1 MTSQMSNTI
10 DLLLA
15 ESFKEIAVT
24 KPIEKIT
31 IKEITDRAGVIRPTF
46 YNHFQDKYELMEWI
60 IQTEL
65 ISPMKPLLKEYKFQ
79 EALNLPFDAL
89 LSNREYYNQA
99 SKLEGQN
106 SFEDALRIQI
116 SALILECL
124 PEEKIRAKLP
134 YSWLTPRRTADYFAS
149 VITDAV
155 LNWIR
160 AGMDAPKEE
169 FIDVFLNLCF
179 HSIAELVT
187 TL

>member
-1 MTSQMSNTI
+1 M
-10 DLLLA
+10 
-15 ESFKEIAVT
+15 
-24 KPIEKIT
+24 
-31 IKEITDRAGVIRPTF
+31 
-46 YNHFQDKYELMEWI
+46 
-60 IQTEL
+60 
-65 ISPMKPLLKEYKFQ
+65 
-79 EALNLPFDAL
+79 
-89 LSNREYYNQA
+89 
-99 SKLEGQN
+99 
-106 SFEDALRIQI
+106 QI